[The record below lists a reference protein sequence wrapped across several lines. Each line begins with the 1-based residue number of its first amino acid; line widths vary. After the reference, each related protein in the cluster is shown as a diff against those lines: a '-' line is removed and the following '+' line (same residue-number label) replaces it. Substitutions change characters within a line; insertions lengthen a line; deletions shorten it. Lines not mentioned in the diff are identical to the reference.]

1 MHRAGPQSAI
11 AVRFYANPDMKLPRL
26 TCLWFRLAAAAAL
39 ALSSSACREHS
50 KPVTSEAPSSAV
62 AGSLRLSPSPTQV
75 EARALKECAAPLEPT
90 AASQVQ
96 IGSRH
101 ATLAGFKLSFEV
113 PSRSGQIVF
122 GALGPINED
131 SAANLAAL
139 KKYLKFFA
147 DEKADAILVSGDV
160 GETPGAIA
168 HVLKVLAA
176 SKLPVL
182 VVAGNRE
189 CRADFAEGV
198 AEAQKEFKNVVNLNQ
213 VREVEFAEATVI
225 SLPGYH
231 DPNFINCAT
240 GCRYYPSTI
249 DEVVHMALS
258 AKSPAVLVSHGPPR
272 GEGSQALDY
281 AISGGN
287 VGDEQLTRAM
297 QEAKIRFGV
306 FSNIK
311 EAGARATDLEG
322 TTVMPAEKPAP
333 SLYLNP
339 GPADTTPW
347 DMNDGSKSAGM
358 AAVLAIKE
366 GQASWRPFRIAPTQ
380 KASPISR
387 KDPAHAARP
396 SSTKAGLTGKKP

>member
-1 MHRAGPQSAI
+1 
-11 AVRFYANPDMKLPRL
+11 MKLPRL

-50 KPVTSEAPSSAV
+50 KPATSEAPSSV
-62 AGSLRLSPSPTQV
+62 AGSLRLSPSPAQV
-75 EARALKECAAPLEPT
+75 EARALKDCAAPLEP
-90 AASQVQ
+90 AAAIRVE
-96 IGSRH
+96 IGNRR
-101 ATLAGFKLSFEV
+101 ATLAGFRLSIDG
-113 PSRSGQIVF
+113 PSRGGQIVF
-122 GALGPINED
+122 GVLGPINED

-160 GETPGAIA
+160 GETPSAIA

-189 CRADFAEGV
+189 CRADFGEGV

-213 VREVEFAEATVI
+213 VREVEFAEATVL

-240 GCRYYPSTI
+240 GCRYYPTTI
-249 DEVVHMALS
+249 DEVVQMAKS
-258 AKSPAVLVSHGPPR
+258 AKSPAVLISHGPPR

-287 VGDEQLTRAM
+287 VGDEQLTRAIR
-297 QEAKIRFGV
+297 EAKIRFGV

-366 GQASWRPFRIAPTQ
+366 GQASWRPFRIVPTQ
-380 KASPISR
+380 KASPTSR

-396 SSTKAGLTGKKP
+396 SSTKAGLTGQKP